1 MRLQLHSKPGV
12 ASIVR
17 TGNSVK
23 DGSSRTSPQERCA
36 TKNLRLSETE
46 SDELLTTSPRGTTG
60 PEGDGLLPRHWVAA
74 VICADTPGAFSQ
86 HAVLA
91 YCTE

>member
-1 MRLQLHSKPGV
+1 MRLELHSKQGWPLLCGLATARKTVAAGPARRRGV
-12 ASIVR
+12 RPR
-17 TGNSVK
+17 T
-23 DGSSRTSPQERCA
+23 CA
-36 TKNLRLSETE
+36 CLRPNPN
-46 SDELLTTSPRGTTG
+46 ELLTTSPRGTTG